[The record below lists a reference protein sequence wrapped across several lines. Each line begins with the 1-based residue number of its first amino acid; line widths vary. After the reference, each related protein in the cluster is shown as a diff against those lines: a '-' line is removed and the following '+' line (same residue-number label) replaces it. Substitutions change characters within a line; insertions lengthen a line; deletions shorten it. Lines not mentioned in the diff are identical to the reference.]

1 MTAAELLAF
10 IRDNREELVSIIAE
24 AAARARTQP
33 DYKDLEA
40 MKLVEHQRQAAIKA
54 EESRKAF
61 FEQQAAKH
69 AAQQAELEAKQ
80 AEIKARQPERTKLA
94 IAGATKTGS
103 GWQLARP

>member
-40 MKLVEHQRQAAIKA
+40 MKLVEHQRQAAIRA
-54 EESRKAF
+54 EEGRKEYQRREA
-61 FEQQAAKH
+61 EKL

-80 AEIKARQPERTKLA
+80 AEIKARQPGRVK
-94 IAGATKTGS
+94 IKVAGAAETGS
-103 GWQLARP
+103 GWQLPPL